1 MVTSETVEL
10 GPHVEPTRVADDD
23 AGREAAAERPR
34 GRKRA
39 AVGSPFPQWLLN
51 VGFACGLVLAG
62 VCLLFSAFYLYYF
75 LTNTS
80 AAVENMLKAEI
91 LGIKGEMDLDAGSE
105 SYKVKIARLSPGVF
119 VILCATVL
127 IGVCATSS
135 TPFRE
140 GQHVRET
147 TEPVSELDAYGA
159 ADTTDMNSAEDAGAT
174 KPAATDKAINNKN
187 SSAKPARGY
196 VPPDPGPVPTR

>member
-23 AGREAAAERPR
+23 AGREAATVERPR

-80 AAVENMLKAEI
+80 AAVENMLKAGEMSALPI
-91 LGIKGEMDLDAGSE
+91 ELLNLGINARMVIARLALHSCGVFVGMAFGFLGFSLFLLGIKGEMDLDAGSE
-105 SYKVKIARLSPGVF
+105 S
-119 VILCATVL
+119 
-127 IGVCATSS
+127 
-135 TPFRE
+135 
-140 GQHVRET
+140 
-147 TEPVSELDAYGA
+147 
-159 ADTTDMNSAEDAGAT
+159 
-174 KPAATDKAINNKN
+174 
-187 SSAKPARGY
+187 
-196 VPPDPGPVPTR
+196 